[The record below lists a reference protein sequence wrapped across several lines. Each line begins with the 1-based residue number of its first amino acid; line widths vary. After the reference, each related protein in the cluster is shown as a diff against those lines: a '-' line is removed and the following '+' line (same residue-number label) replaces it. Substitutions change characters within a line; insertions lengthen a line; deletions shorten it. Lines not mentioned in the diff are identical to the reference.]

1 MIHDPVWSDTD
12 TDAADF
18 LYFPAHTTAMVSA
31 FVDYAFGDQGCAPFA
46 AADEDHI
53 PFPDDLLLDLPPLLE
68 VTDSGLL
75 LADNLAFLLQKHLDT
90 EAHDCSCPQDPA
102 GFCDLVFE
110 EVAADIIT
118 VYDSGFSLPDP
129 ALPLGGDHT
138 PHTAPDHAGD
148 ADGEGLRVPALKP
161 MDGSF
166 GKDIHGHL
174 HLHCEVG
181 DAAPDYSEKAAPAV
195 LNAVEAQE
203 PPASRFSMD
212 YDDEAQSV
220 GSVGSAASL
229 HPSPHCWVCP
239 GFLDQ
244 HFMVYCTDFYRCDEC
259 FIDIPPGSCQSSWY
273 CSRCD
278 LARCDVCQD
287 KFLAELEFW

>member
-1 MIHDPVWSDTD
+1 MCYCLFLLMIHDPVWSDTD

-102 GFCDLVFE
+102 GFCDLIFE

-138 PHTAPDHAGD
+138 PHTAPDQPSRDPGDHPGAGD
-148 ADGEGLRVPALKP
+148 ADAQPDCNHDVVRGVGPVPYYGSDMDRVHRSK
-161 MDGSF
+161 
-166 GKDIHGHL
+166 
-174 HLHCEVG
+174 
-181 DAAPDYSEKAAPAV
+181 
-195 LNAVEAQE
+195 
-203 PPASRFSMD
+203 
-212 YDDEAQSV
+212 
-220 GSVGSAASL
+220 
-229 HPSPHCWVCP
+229 
-239 GFLDQ
+239 
-244 HFMVYCTDFYRCDEC
+244 
-259 FIDIPPGSCQSSWY
+259 
-273 CSRCD
+273 
-278 LARCDVCQD
+278 
-287 KFLAELEFW
+287 LESTC